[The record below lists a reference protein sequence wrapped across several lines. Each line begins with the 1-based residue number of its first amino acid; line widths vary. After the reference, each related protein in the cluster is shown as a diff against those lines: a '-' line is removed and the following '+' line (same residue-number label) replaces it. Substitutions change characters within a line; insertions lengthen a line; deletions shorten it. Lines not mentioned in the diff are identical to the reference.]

1 MSVATGGYWI
11 GMACARRKVLY
22 IDLETDKRTLREYDD
37 DDGGAG
43 NDRDQID
50 MIELTIAPC

>member
-1 MSVATGGYWI
+1 MGDSPAWGKW
-11 GMACARRKVLY
+11 
-22 IDLETDKRTLREYDD
+22 EHDD

-43 NDRDQID
+43 NDRDWVD